1 MLFQPGFVS
10 LLPLVLMLVGD
21 GLAAKNNHCPP
32 LGPVLPAPTS
42 PSTSE
47 AVKTAVKTLTEGL
60 KALTGS
66 FNNTAMSIGMVSLHE
81 DEPILNLHH
90 TPANLDARGVK
101 EVDANTVYRIGSV
114 SKAFTVLAALKLSGV
129 RMDDPVIKYLPRLR
143 KLGKQQGKKNNITV
157 VDWDRISLQALASH
171 MGGIPADCKSSHA
184 LREPG

>member
-1 MLFQPGFVS
+1 MLLKSSVVS

-42 PSTSE
+42 PSNSD

-60 KALTGS
+60 KALTGT

-81 DEPILNLHH
+81 DKPILNLHH
-90 TPANLDARGVK
+90 TPANLDSRGVK
-101 EVDANTVYRIGSV
+101 KVDADTVYRIGSV
-114 SKAFTVLAALKLSGV
+114 SKAFTVLAALKLSGL
-129 RMDDPVIKYLPRLR
+129 RMDDVVTKHLPQLR
-143 KLGKQQGKKNNITV
+143 KLGKQQNKKNNITV

-171 MGGIPADCKSSHA
+171 MGGIPADCKSSRA
-184 LREPG
+184 LRGLS